1 MRQESLGRPFR
12 RANTITAQAPINC
25 QGNTEMQAA
34 SQKVP
39 TRAQAWAMAWFM
51 AKEGKRVR
59 LDREAGAWRVRVSK
73 QTQH

>member
-1 MRQESLGRPFR
+1 MTHLTP
-12 RANTITAQAPINC
+12 
-25 QGNTEMQAA
+25 
-34 SQKVP
+34 KVP